1 MKARFVSKRGRTTA
15 AVDAG
20 RCGSIFQMTG
30 FFWRLKGGFGAYSAL
45 LAILRLILGALVPAL
60 PHVQHL
66 LSCQAA
72 IYSHQRTA
80 RFISSRN
87 AHVRRLPGFVLEH
100 ADTVSRPSLTKSPRL
115 NRIRASAP
123 FATSWLL
130 VRQKQADSLG
140 WIVPEIIRH
149 FAIDSIA
156 SSSIKPC
163 DGGVFEALN
172 LLLKVERTACGF
184 MACSQSAQG
193 CEVRGLARNRALCG
207 VADLRRVAMGS
218 KNPFRVWPWAG
229 LGSCLCNRNFR

>member
-1 MKARFVSKRGRTTA
+1 MA
-15 AVDAG
+15 
-20 RCGSIFQMTG
+20 
-30 FFWRLKGGFGAYSAL
+30 LKGWIRRLFSSVGDLAAYFGCTRACA
-45 LAILRLILGALVPAL
+45 

-72 IYSHQRTA
+72 IYSHQRAA

-100 ADTVSRPSLTKSPRL
+100 ADTVSRPFLTKSPRL

-172 LLLKVERTACGF
+172 LLLKVERTACCF

-193 CEVRGLARNRALCG
+193 CEVCGLARNRALCG
-207 VADLRRVAMGS
+207 VADLRRGAMGS

>member
-1 MKARFVSKRGRTTA
+1 MALEGWIRRLFSSVGDLA
-15 AVDAG
+15 AY
-20 RCGSIFQMTG
+20 
-30 FFWRLKGGFGAYSAL
+30 FGCTRVCAPSCSAF
-45 LAILRLILGALVPAL
+45 A
-60 PHVQHL
+60 
-66 LSCQAA
+66 SCQAA

-80 RFISSRN
+80 WFISSRN

-207 VADLRRVAMGS
+207 VADLRRGAMGS
-218 KNPFRVWPWAG
+218 KNPFRGWPWAG